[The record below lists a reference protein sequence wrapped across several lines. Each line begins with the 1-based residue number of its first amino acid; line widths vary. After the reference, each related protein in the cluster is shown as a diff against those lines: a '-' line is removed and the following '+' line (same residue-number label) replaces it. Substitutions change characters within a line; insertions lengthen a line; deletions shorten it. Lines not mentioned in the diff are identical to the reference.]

1 MRKDQ
6 KTDERT
12 GRVRRFTRWFW
23 TILCIPAGALL
34 LLVALTAAGAF
45 GRLPSFEELENPK
58 SNLATEIYAADGE
71 LIGSFYVQ
79 NRSYVDY
86 EDLSPAL
93 VAALVSTE
101 DARFYTHSGI
111 DFISLSRVA
120 IKTLALGR
128 RDQGGGSTITQ
139 QLAKNLWFS
148 FEKRFERKVAEV
160 FAARR
165 LERMLTKDEILE
177 LYINVVWFGEGCT
190 GLRAAARHYY
200 GCEPMALSP
209 GQCQALV
216 DTLKSPATRNPN
228 ALAE

>member
-139 QLAKNLWFS
+139 QLAKNLFP
-148 FEKRFERKVAEV
+148 R
-160 FAARR
+160 
-165 LERMLTKDEILE
+165 
-177 LYINVVWFGEGCT
+177 
-190 GLRAAARHYY
+190 
-200 GCEPMALSP
+200 
-209 GQCQALV
+209 
-216 DTLKSPATRNPN
+216 DTTSYRNPLVRGGRMVVTKLKEWVT
-228 ALAE
+228 AVKLE